1 MEAALRFVKKEEN
14 AATPAQ
20 EKCEVRIK
28 QIMHLA
34 NTKENFIKS
43 FTIDID
49 VKQLTP
55 DLRKSLVKE
64 IKHNKGKKLLNI
76 KLIDKQEQ
84 LTALLFSKK
93 QSIDVN
99 ADFLDY
105 LDRNNLS
112 YSTETQINL

>member
-1 MEAALRFVKKEEN
+1 M
-14 AATPAQ
+14 
-20 EKCEVRIK
+20 
-28 QIMHLA
+28 
-34 NTKENFIKS
+34 
-43 FTIDID
+43 
-49 VKQLTP
+49 
-55 DLRKSLVKE
+55 RKSLVKE

-99 ADFLDY
+99 TDFLDY

-112 YSTETQINL
+112 YSTETQINI